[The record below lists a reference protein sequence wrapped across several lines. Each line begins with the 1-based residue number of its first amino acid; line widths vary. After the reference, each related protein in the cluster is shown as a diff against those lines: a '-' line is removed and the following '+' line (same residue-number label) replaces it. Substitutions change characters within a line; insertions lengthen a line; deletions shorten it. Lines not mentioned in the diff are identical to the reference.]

1 MKTIDQQQVVKINSA
16 FQKKD
21 IASEKFVVG
30 IFLDDTIASQE
41 LADQLKQFNYAPKTI
56 RNFIELQH
64 CVSDGSINCLIV
76 STQLPDGN
84 GSFLVKQLSPHLSG
98 IPILFIT
105 RNDHITVHLETV
117 NAGGIAMYP
126 MPIDTTAILD
136 KLDYLSYRKNTD
148 PYRVLIV
155 DDSETIATYMALVLQ
170 NVGIETKIV
179 IDPLKIMDPLTE
191 FDPDL
196 ILMDLT
202 MPQCSGFD
210 LAKVIRQRDN
220 FNCVP
225 IAFLSNEDDIEKQSA
240 MIKYGGYDFI
250 NKSINPKNL
259 STSIKAR
266 VRKARKLKKII
277 VKDSLTGLLNH
288 SYTKQLLENEF
299 KQASRNN
306 SYLCFSMID
315 IDHFKQVNDV
325 HGHLTGDRVIKQFAR
340 LLQQRLR
347 KTDIVGRY
355 GGEEFAVIMPNTT
368 INDAKFVIED
378 LRISFSKIL
387 HHSTEGDFHTSFSCG
402 ISDSRACESAT
413 EINENA
419 DRLLYQ
425 AKKLGRNRVSV
436 SIEECM
442 QTG

>member
-1 MKTIDQQQVVKINSA
+1 MNTIEQQQVVKISKA
-16 FQKKD
+16 FQAKD
-21 IASEKFVVG
+21 TTSEKFVVG
-30 IFLDDTIASQE
+30 LFLDDTIASQK
-41 LADQLKQFNYAPKTI
+41 LADQLKQFNYIPKTI
-56 RNFIELQH
+56 HNFIELQH
-64 CVSDGSINCLIV
+64 CARDGDINCLII
-76 STQLPDGN
+76 STQLSDGN
-84 GSFLVKQLSPHLSG
+84 GSFLVRQLSPHLSG

-117 NAGGIAMYP
+117 NAGGIAMYT

-155 DDSETIATYMALVLQ
+155 DDSETIATYLSLVLKD
-170 NVGIETKIV
+170 VGIETKIV
-179 IDPLKIMDPLTE
+179 IDPLKIMEPLTE

-210 LAKVIRQRDN
+210 LAKVIRQREN
-220 FNCVP
+220 FNCIP
-225 IAFLSNEDDIEKQSA
+225 IAFLSTEDDIEKQPA
-240 MIKYGGYDFI
+240 MMKYGGYDFI

-266 VRKARKLKKII
+266 VRRARKLKKFM

-306 SYLCFSMID
+306 SRLCFSMID

-368 INDAKFVIED
+368 LNDAKFVLED

-387 HHSTEGDFHTSFSCG
+387 HRSPEGDFHTSFSCG
-402 ISDSRACESAT
+402 ISDSSACESAT

-419 DRLLYQ
+419 DRLLYH
-425 AKKLGRNRVSV
+425 AKKSGRNRISV
-436 SIEECM
+436 PIEKCM
-442 QTG
+442 KTG

>member
-1 MKTIDQQQVVKINSA
+1 
-16 FQKKD
+16 
-21 IASEKFVVG
+21 
-30 IFLDDTIASQE
+30 
-41 LADQLKQFNYAPKTI
+41 
-56 RNFIELQH
+56 
-64 CVSDGSINCLIV
+64 
-76 STQLPDGN
+76 
-84 GSFLVKQLSPHLSG
+84 
-98 IPILFIT
+98 
-105 RNDHITVHLETV
+105 
-117 NAGGIAMYP
+117 
-126 MPIDTTAILD
+126 
-136 KLDYLSYRKNTD
+136 
-148 PYRVLIV
+148 
-155 DDSETIATYMALVLQ
+155 
-170 NVGIETKIV
+170 
-179 IDPLKIMDPLTE
+179 
-191 FDPDL
+191 
-196 ILMDLT
+196 MDLT

-402 ISDSRACESAT
+402 ISDSSACESAT

-419 DRLLYQ
+419 DRLLYH
-425 AKKLGRNRVSV
+425 AKKSGRNRVSV